1 MKDYFAEQSQ
11 EEANKRVRKRKML
24 DKFFQGAM
32 FLCTIF
38 GIVMLAVLLIYV
50 LQEGLAWLDFDF
62 LTSYPSRFPEQAG
75 LKSAF
80 VGSIWVIGLVAL
92 ISFPLGVGT
101 ALYLE
106 EYADQN
112 SWFFRILKLNIANL
126 AGVPSVV
133 YGLLGLAV
141 FVELLNFGRSIL
153 AGAATLSLLILPVII
168 VAAQE
173 AIKSVPDSL
182 KEGAYALGMT
192 KWQTIKAVVF
202 PYAAPGIFTG
212 VILALSRAMGEAAPL
227 LIIGAA
233 GYVPFLPRGPFDIFT
248 VLPIQIFNWT
258 LRPQSEFHHVAS
270 AGIIVLLVVLLTAN
284 GIAIILRNKYQKDI
298 D

>member
-1 MKDYFAEQSQ
+1 MQDYFNEESEAE
-11 EEANKRVRKRKML
+11 AKKRIKRRKL
-24 DKFFQGAM
+24 LNKFFKGVL

-38 GIVMLAVLLIYV
+38 GVVALAVLLVYI
-50 LQEGLAWLDFDF
+50 LKQGLGWLSFDF
-62 LTSYPSRFPEQAG
+62 ITSFPSRFPEKAG

-80 VGSIWVIGLVAL
+80 IGSLWIIGLVAL
-92 ISFPLGVGT
+92 ISVPLGVGT
-101 ALYLE
+101 AIYLE
-106 EYADQN
+106 EYADKK
-112 SWFFRILKLNIANL
+112 SWFFNILKLNIANL

-133 YGLLGLAV
+133 YGLLGLAL
-141 FVELLNFGRSIL
+141 FVRFFNFGRSIL

-168 VAAQE
+168 VSAQE
-173 AIKSVPDSL
+173 AIKSVPSSL

-192 KWQTIKAVVF
+192 KWQMIKAVVL
-202 PYAAPGIFTG
+202 PYSAPGIFTG

-233 GYVPFLPRGPFDIFT
+233 GYVPFLPRGPLDTFT

-258 LRPQSEFHHVAS
+258 ARPQAEFHNVAA
-270 AGIIVLLVVLLTAN
+270 AGIIVLLAVLLTAN
-284 GIAIILRNKYQKDI
+284 AIAVVLRNKYQRDL